1 LFFLKKGSNFINIYG
16 EIFMFKKFLLVFS
29 VLILV
34 AACGGSGGSSSSGS
48 AEASGADGAGGAAQG
63 YQVPGSFQP
72 VDSEG

>member
-1 LFFLKKGSNFINIYG
+1 
-16 EIFMFKKFLLVFS
+16 MFKKFLLVFS

>member
-1 LFFLKKGSNFINIYG
+1 
-16 EIFMFKKFLLVFS
+16 MFKKFLLVFS

-72 VDSEG
+72 VDSEGQSL